1 MNFSLFQKMN
11 WTQLLEHYLAVDN
24 DGEVDDRASE
34 AIGAIFGEFSIFG
47 VFNKT
52 FVQKSPLSGCQI

>member
-1 MNFSLFQKMN
+1 MN